1 MRTRELVYLIL
12 LGVAVLT
19 LSAIVMARDTSTD
32 TELLA
37 TIGVLGGLA
46 IVLTGVMAAVP
57 AGSNGD
63 NGRHHRREE

>member
-1 MRTRELVYLIL
+1 VRTRELVYLIL